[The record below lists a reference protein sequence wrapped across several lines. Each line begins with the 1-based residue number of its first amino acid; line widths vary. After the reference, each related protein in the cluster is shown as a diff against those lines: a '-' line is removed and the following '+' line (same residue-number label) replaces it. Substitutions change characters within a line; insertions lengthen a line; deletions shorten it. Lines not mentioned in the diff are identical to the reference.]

1 VLLLLQQWD
10 FEYIAAACN
19 ICACW
24 REIIRVREYSVEC
37 VLSMGTYCRSD
48 GMDGEAA
55 AAVMRQSVVLQSLPQ
70 FSVQAAP
77 LHAASSCAHYQTYPG
92 ADHGVQIVVK
102 CDELRQIRTERC
114 VLSSQ
119 FEDLSAID
127 VTAKPDMMI
136 GGGGPVRTRK
146 KVRAKR
152 VDLRPLQNLKGK
164 ICSKLG
170 SAMVIN
176 KCNTATSYKPT
187 DLPESSPAM
196 LARSSQFTSSSRS
209 KVVTKQRAAAGT
221 GVFYMTPGGISEF
234 MTSEEGPGRSSG
246 DNNVER
252 LSQLAAV
259 ACELEQQRSRGSHQ
273 GLMQD
278 LSNQVVTWNRSC
290 KTIRDCCSFSATQVG
305 QL

>member
-1 VLLLLQQWD
+1 
-10 FEYIAAACN
+10 
-19 ICACW
+19 
-24 REIIRVREYSVEC
+24 
-37 VLSMGTYCRSD
+37 MGTYCRSD
-48 GMDGEAA
+48 SMDGEAA
-55 AAVMRQSVVLQSLPQ
+55 AAVMRQRVVLQSLPR
-70 FSVQAAP
+70 FSVQSAP

-119 FEDLSAID
+119 FEDLSPID

-136 GGGGPVRTRK
+136 GGGGPVRVRK

-152 VDLRPLQNLKGK
+152 VDLRPLQNVKGK

-176 KCNTATSYKPT
+176 KCNTATSYRPT

-196 LARSSQFTSSSRS
+196 LARSSQFTSSNRS

-234 MTSEEGPGRSSG
+234 MTSEEGPGRGSG

-278 LSNQVVTWNRSC
+278 LSNEVVTWNRSC
-290 KTIRDCCSFSATQVG
+290 KTIRDCCSFTATQVG

>member
-1 VLLLLQQWD
+1 
-10 FEYIAAACN
+10 
-19 ICACW
+19 
-24 REIIRVREYSVEC
+24 
-37 VLSMGTYCRSD
+37 
-48 GMDGEAA
+48 MDGEAA

-92 ADHGVQIVVK
+92 AD
-102 CDELRQIRTERC
+102 
-114 VLSSQ
+114 Q

-234 MTSEEGPGRSSG
+234 MTSEEGPGRGSG

>member
-1 VLLLLQQWD
+1 
-10 FEYIAAACN
+10 
-19 ICACW
+19 
-24 REIIRVREYSVEC
+24 
-37 VLSMGTYCRSD
+37 
-48 GMDGEAA
+48 
-55 AAVMRQSVVLQSLPQ
+55 
-70 FSVQAAP
+70 
-77 LHAASSCAHYQTYPG
+77 
-92 ADHGVQIVVK
+92 
-102 CDELRQIRTERC
+102 
-114 VLSSQ
+114 
-119 FEDLSAID
+119 
-127 VTAKPDMMI
+127 MMI
-136 GGGGPVRTRK
+136 GGGGPVRVRK

-152 VDLRPLQNLKGK
+152 VNLRPLQNLKGK

-196 LARSSQFTSSSRS
+196 VARSSQFTSSSRS
-209 KVVTKQRAAAGT
+209 KVVTAQQRAAAGT

-234 MTSEEGPGRSSG
+234 MISEEGPGRGSG

-259 ACELEQQRSRGSHQ
+259 ACELEQHRSRGSHQ
-273 GLMQD
+273 GMMQD

-290 KTIRDCCSFSATQVG
+290 KTIRDCCSVTATQVG